1 MVHWTIFLLYF
12 DILDIE
18 YFYESMGGQMKL
30 VYTDI
35 RNPLTQFL
43 TEAAVAFAKQ
53 GKRVFYISPNSLS
66 FEMER
71 KVLEYLPEQATF
83 DIIVTRFGQLARYL
97 LIDKVEEGRT
107 IDDVGLAMVFFRVL
121 SQFKDGDLKVYGRLQ
136 TDFGFINQLVALYKE
151 LQRANMSVLDLE
163 AMDAPDK
170 QADLVKIFLAVT
182 DILVKE
188 GFEHQSKLAVLTG
201 LIETGQL
208 DEQLKDM
215 VLVIDGFSRFSA
227 EEEALVRALNERA
240 WEILVGVY
248 ASKKAFKATYIE
260 GNVYQANIDFLRQL
274 SAQFGAEKSYIGQEP
289 VLDSLGKISRNMES
303 HYDYSNSKLTLT
315 AEDKDKIHI
324 WKTVNQ
330 KAEVEQVATAI
341 RHLLSNGVRYKDILL
356 LVGDV
361 DSYYLQIGKIFE
373 RYDIPYYL
381 GKAEEM
387 NHHPLVHF
395 VESLQRLRRNRF
407 RAEDL
412 LHLLKSGLYASISP
426 KELDLFES
434 YIQFT
439 DMKGQAAFSRSFS
452 VNSRADYDV
461 EKIEKKGLVYD
472 LNVLEPLR
480 ASIMEPLLT
489 LFKAGPQKASSLL
502 EKFMVFLEAV
512 QLPRNMEKLSKQLSE
527 VEQDKAEQVWKCF
540 THTLQSLH
548 QIFGQEKMKLDDFL
562 AILQAGMQ
570 ASQYRTVPATVDV
583 VNVKSY
589 DLITPHAA
597 KYVFAIGMGQANFPK
612 VAKNSSLLTEE
623 EMEKVN
629 LVSARS
635 SRFDLVSRDNIKK
648 NHAAMMSLLNAA
660 SQQLVLSAPQIYN
673 EGEEAQSPY
682 IRLLTK
688 SMDLEARP
696 RGREKSPDLH
706 DLGYYKGLLSQ
717 LIGPQN
723 ALLGQDW
730 QGQSAFWTDLVAYLK
745 KKLEDSQLSIPET
758 KDDITPVALHEDT
771 RRVLYPAD
779 KPLYLSASSLT
790 NFYNNQYLYFI
801 RNVLRLREQETIHPT
816 VTQHGLFLHRVME
829 RLAMD
834 KSSNSFDER
843 LDKAISDTQ
852 HEAEFQMF
860 YSQDAEAVFTGQ
872 VLDVIARST
881 ATVLRDNDL
890 VVIDGQEKSFRDEQ
904 AIQILDTKDQRPIH
918 VNGTIDRLD
927 KLVNGNA
934 VGIVDYKSS
943 DQTFSLGDFYN
954 GLKPQLVTYLEAVR
968 HLKET
973 KDTEAFGAMYL
984 HLQNPVIRLKDTKN
998 IEDVERMANTSL
1010 VYKGLFIKEASQG
1023 LSSLYQTDKQTYK
1036 KEECDLLLEHNRN
1049 LYKKAA
1055 EEILNGRFAINP
1067 YTKDGRSVAGEQ
1079 LKSITGFEADRHM
1092 GMARR
1097 LVKESKR
1104 ENWLERMKG
1113 DED

>member
-1 MVHWTIFLLYF
+1 MLYF

-43 TEAAVAFAKQ
+43 TEEAVAFAKQ

-107 IDDVGLAMVFFRVL
+107 LDDVGLAMVFFRVL

-170 QADLVKIFLAVT
+170 QADLVKIFMAVT

-188 GFEHQSKLAVLTG
+188 GFEHQSKSAVLTG

-208 DEQLKDM
+208 DEQLKDI

-227 EEEALVRALNERA
+227 EEEALVRSLNERA
-240 WEILVGVY
+240 WEILIGVY
-248 ASKKAFKATYIE
+248 TSKKAFKATYIE
-260 GNVYQANIDFLRQL
+260 GNVYQANVDFLRQL
-274 SAQFGAEKSYIGQEP
+274 SAQFSAKISYIGQEP
-289 VLDSLGKISRNMES
+289 VLDSLGKISKNMES
-303 HYDYSNSKLTLT
+303 HYDYSNSVLTLT

-341 RHLLSNGVRYKDILL
+341 RHLLSTGVRYKDILL

-361 DSYYLQIGKIFE
+361 DSYELQIGKIFD
-373 RYDIPYYL
+373 RYEIPHYL

-387 NHHPLVHF
+387 SHHPLVHF

-407 RAEDL
+407 RSEDL
-412 LHLLKSGLYASISP
+412 LNLLKSGLYASISP

-434 YIQFT
+434 YVQFT

-480 ASIMEPLLT
+480 ASIMEPLLI

-512 QLPRNMEKLSKQLSE
+512 QLPQNMEKLSKQLSE

-597 KYVFAIGMGQANFPK
+597 KYVFAIGMGRTNFPK
-612 VAKNSSLLTEE
+612 VAKNTSLLTEE
-623 EMEKVN
+623 EMVKVN
-629 LVSARS
+629 LVSAGT

-648 NHAAMMSLLNAA
+648 NHATMMSLLNAA

-717 LIGPQN
+717 LIGPQD
-723 ALLGQDW
+723 ALFGQDW
-730 QGQSAFWTDLVAYLK
+730 QGQSAFWTGLVAYLK
-745 KKLEDSQLSIPET
+745 KKLEASQLSIPET

-829 RLAMD
+829 RFAMD

-872 VLDVIARST
+872 VLDAIARST

-998 IEDVERMANTSL
+998 IEDVERIANTSL

-1079 LKSITGFEADRHM
+1079 LKSITGFEADRHL